1 MDDQRRFTYGGQA
14 VIEGVM
20 IRGRTH
26 FALAVRRPDGSIHR
40 HQERLGSWA
49 TGKLRRVP
57 LLRGVLVL
65 AESLTLGIK
74 ALQRSA
80 NLAASSEGDGQEEIP
95 TWAMAGTLAFSL
107 ILGIS
112 IFFLLP
118 VLAVR
123 LADPFI
129 ASDLASNV
137 LEGALRLGILVG
149 YIWAIGRSRDI
160 QRVFAYHGA
169 EHMAVHTYEAGL
181 PLEVDNVRKFGT
193 PHPRCGTAFLLTV
206 MLVSI
211 IVFAFLQRPP
221 LEWRIIS
228 RIALVPV
235 IAGISYEIIR
245 FSGTHQ
251 RAWLGRQLAKP
262 GLLLQRLT
270 TRQPDD
276 SQIEVAITAMKTAI
290 AADQGRDFALSES
303 GEDGYAD
310 AARTLDGAGPVASS
324 EGEGGTTTSG

>member
-1 MDDQRRFTYGGQA
+1 MDDHRRFTYGGQA

-26 FALAVRRPDGSIHR
+26 FSLAVRRPDGSIHR
-40 HQERLGSWA
+40 HHERLGSWA

-57 LLRGVLVL
+57 LLRGILVL
-65 AESLTLGIK
+65 AESLTLGVK

-80 NLAASSEGDGQEEIP
+80 NLAASSEGDGHEEIP
-95 TWAMAGTLAFSL
+95 KWAMAGTLALSL

-118 VLAVR
+118 VLLVR

-129 ASDLASNV
+129 PSDLASNI

-181 PLEVDNVRKFGT
+181 PLEVDNVRRFGT

-206 MLVSI
+206 VLVSI

-251 RAWLGRQLAKP
+251 SAWLGRQLAKP

-290 AADQGRDFALSES
+290 AADQGRDFTLPES
-303 GEDGYAD
+303 GQDGESGA
-310 AARTLDGAGPVASS
+310 AGPGLGPAASG
-324 EGEGGTTTSG
+324 EGEVGTANSG